1 MKLKKFL
8 IITAFSFWYCS
19 YPEIQVQKPKNVV
32 LMIGDGMGVTQI
44 ASGLYS
50 SPKPLHF
57 TRFKNIG
64 LMTNHSYDNIVTDS
78 AASATAMATGEK
90 TYNNAIS
97 VNPQKIPIKSIFE
110 IAKEKGYSI
119 GVVVTNSVTDATPAA
134 FLAHSENRENHYEIA
149 KDILD
154 LEPDVVIG
162 GGKKFFMNRP
172 DNENLFEKFKE
183 KNYEIYL
190 DFNDFLKSNFE
201 DPNKKILGIFAETGL
216 PPVVNTKANSQSKY
230 FEYLSKNTDFNRTRN
245 SDYLANASKKAIE
258 YLEKKGKPFILLI
271 EGSQIDYGGH
281 NMDAKYIIGELLD
294 FDKAIGE
301 VLNFAER
308 TKNTLVIV
316 TADHETGGFTI
327 TGGNTKTLQLE
338 IKFVY
343 EKHTATLVGVFSYGP
358 GSEEFT
364 GIFDNTDIFK
374 KIKKLLF

>member
-8 IITAFSFWYCS
+8 ILTIISFWYCS
-19 YPEIQVQKPKNVV
+19 YPEKQIEKPKNVI
-32 LMIGDGMGVTQI
+32 LMIGDGMGITQI
-44 ASGLYS
+44 AAGFYS
-50 SPKPLHF
+50 SSKPLNF

-90 TYNNAIS
+90 SYNNAIS
-97 VNPQKIPIKSIFE
+97 VNPQKVPIKSIFE

-134 FLAHSENRENHYEIA
+134 FLAHSESRENHYEIA

-154 LEPDVVIG
+154 LEPDIVIG
-162 GGKKFFMNRP
+162 GGKKFFINRP
-172 DNENLFEKFKE
+172 DNENLLEKFKE

-190 DFNDFLKSNFE
+190 DFNEFQKSNFE
-201 DPNKKILGIFAETGL
+201 DTNKKILGIFAETGL
-216 PPVVNTKANSQSKY
+216 PPVVKTKANSQSKY
-230 FEYLSKNTDFNRTRN
+230 FEYLSKNTDFNSSRN
-245 SDYLANASKKAIE
+245 QEYLSIASKKAME
-258 YLEKKGKPFILLI
+258 YLEKKGKPFILLV

-281 NMDAKYIIGELLD
+281 NMDANYTINELLD

-308 TKNTLVIV
+308 TKNTLVVV

-327 TGGNTKTLQLE
+327 TGGNIKTLQIE
-338 IKFVY
+338 SKYIY
-343 EKHTATLVGVFSYGP
+343 EKHTATLVGVFAYGP
-358 GSEEFT
+358 SSEEFI
-364 GIFDNTDIFK
+364 GFFDNTDIFK